1 MEPSAKGIHARIL
14 ASVNSPVKALDTPFA
29 GVYARSRWTLTTVS
43 TEDEMDRR
51 TLDDLIALAAEIT
64 EHARRTERR
73 MAELVER
80 ARSAIAAEGEP

>member
-1 MEPSAKGIHARIL
+1 
-14 ASVNSPVKALDTPFA
+14 
-29 GVYARSRWTLTTVS
+29 
-43 TEDEMDRR
+43 MDRR